1 MKLSDHAAHRLRDA
15 MIRAGTIPKDTN
27 GDLGEYFVGR
37 NPA

>member
-15 MIRAGTIPKDTN
+15 MIRAGTIPKGTT
-27 GDLGEYFVGR
+27 GDLGEFFVGR